1 MRQHVV
7 STARRL
13 DAFGPRPLGLGVCC
27 CCFQLPLLHPHVAT
41 FTVLELSD
49 IFWRF
54 SVLSLSLQ
62 RAAAAAPGP
71 CRVSAFKEE
80 LLLQLMRR
88 HNVLQK
94 QLQHQP
100 QQLQLVPQQQILLLY
115 RLLYGAAK
123 LKMKFDDAPKLF
135 QPIVDKGT
143 PFPRV

>member
-1 MRQHVV
+1 M

-13 DAFGPRPLGLGVCC
+13 DALGPGLLGLGGCC
-27 CCFQLPLLHPHVAT
+27 CCVQLPLLHPHVAT

-62 RAAAAAPGP
+62 RAAAAAGQY
-71 CRVSAFKEE
+71 RVSAFKEE
-80 LLLQLMRR
+80 LLLQLMRK

-94 QLQHQP
+94 QLQQQP
-100 QQLQLVPQQQILLLY
+100 EQRQLVSQQQILLLY

-123 LKMKFDDAPKLF
+123 LKIKFDDAPKLF
-135 QPIVDKGT
+135 QPVVDKGT